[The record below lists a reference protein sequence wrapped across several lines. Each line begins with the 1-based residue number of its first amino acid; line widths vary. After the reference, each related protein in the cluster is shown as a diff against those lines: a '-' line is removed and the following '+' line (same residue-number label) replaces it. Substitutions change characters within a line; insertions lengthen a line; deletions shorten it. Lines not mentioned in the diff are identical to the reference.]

1 MTALHFILAA
11 VVVPVFFFAVVFI
24 GLILGAFALAGL
36 FQIAAHNERVG
47 NERSAGF
54 PTRDVLANP
63 IGFDAHSQWEAV
75 Q

>member
-11 VVVPVFFFAVVFI
+11 VVVPVVFFAVVFI

-36 FQIAAHNERVG
+36 FQVAAHNERVG

-54 PTRDVLANP
+54 PTLGASINSTDWKVRAPLEVL
-63 IGFDAHSQWEAV
+63 
-75 Q
+75 

>member
-11 VVVPVFFFAVVFI
+11 VVVPVVFFAVVFS

-36 FQIAAHNERVG
+36 FQVAAHNEK
-47 NERSAGF
+47 
-54 PTRDVLANP
+54 
-63 IGFDAHSQWEAV
+63 IGEAV